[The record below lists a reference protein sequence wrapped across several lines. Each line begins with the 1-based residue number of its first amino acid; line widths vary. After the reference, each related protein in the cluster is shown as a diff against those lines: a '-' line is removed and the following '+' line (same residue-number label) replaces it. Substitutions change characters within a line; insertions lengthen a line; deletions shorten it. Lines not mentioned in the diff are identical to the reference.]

1 MNKKATNWLF
11 LVFLAVEAAVI
22 ALLRITEFQISIVG
36 SLVLNQ
42 LIFLVPAVC
51 FLIKTKTAFSDV
63 APHKRIHPATP
74 FLCIV
79 FTGLCMP
86 LITVVNMIS
95 QLFVSNAANQIG
107 IALAGTPAWLIILV
121 VGILGPMNEEFIY
134 RGVFYQSY
142 RKTGRIPAAMIMSAF
157 LFGLMHLNFN
167 QMSYAFVVGIM
178 GVLLVE
184 ATSSI
189 VSTMIFHACINT
201 TSAIQMIAQKDM
213 LMETGGDTRAILDG
227 LLTETGLSYGQ
238 FLIIMIIVYGVIALF
253 TTALAVLLLYGMAV
267 IEGKGSEFKGIFK
280 RKQKGSGGGKK
291 ASLWSVPLVI
301 AVVLSFLFMIV
312 TYG

>member
-1 MNKKATNWLF
+1 MSKKATNWLF
-11 LVFLAVEAAVI
+11 LVFLAVEAAAI
-22 ALLRITEFQISIVG
+22 FILRYTGLAVSAIG

-42 LIFLVPAVC
+42 LIFLLPAVC
-51 FLIKTKTAFSDV
+51 FLIKTKTALSDV
-63 APHKRIHPATP
+63 APHKKIHPATP

-107 IALAGTPAWLIILV
+107 VALAGTPAWLIILV
-121 VGILGPMNEEFIY
+121 VGIWGPMNEEFLY
-134 RGVFYQSY
+134 RGIFYQSY
-142 RKTGRIPAAMIMSAF
+142 RKTGRILAAMIMSAF

-167 QMSYAFVVGIM
+167 QMSYAFVVGIL

-184 ATSSI
+184 ATGNI
-189 VSTMIFHACINT
+189 ASTMIFHGCINT
-201 TSAIQMIAQKDM
+201 SSAVLMIIQSE
-213 LMETGGDTRAILDG
+213 LLVETGGDSQA
-227 LLTETGLSYGQ
+227 LLEEQLAQTGLSYGQ
-238 FLIIMIIVYGVIALF
+238 FLIVMIIVYGFIALF
-253 TTALAVLLLYGMAV
+253 ATALAALLLYGMAV
-267 IEGKGSEFKGIFK
+267 IEGRNSEFKGIFK
-280 RKQKGSGGGKK
+280 RKPKFPGGEKK